1 MSKVMEDM
9 CREAAE
15 KAVVQDRL
23 DKAKGLL
30 QMGKLSIEEIST
42 VMDIPVEKIKEL
54 ALAEA

>member
-1 MSKVMEDM
+1 MCKVMEDM
-9 CREAAE
+9 RREAAE
-15 KAVVQDRL
+15 QAVVQDRL